1 MKLCRNRSSIHQ
13 ESNQERVSDGSIRS
27 STGLFRLILHSL
39 LCIAALVLGFR
50 LSGET
55 RLVAVSIK
63 PAHGTFLSSSI
74 ARFYQARSFGAWP
87 GSPYVIDDRR
97 NFTPVVSESPPS
109 AKSSRVHV
117 GRHEILIRPWPH
129 PNPVQT
135 LTAHGLI
142 EQIQHEQQRL
152 YGLQERKQVIV
163 VTSTYVRAFQAVYL
177 SCLIHTLRIV
187 PGPLVWIVVEAGGVS
202 NETTEMLS
210 QSRLSYYHLAIQEP
224 MPADLRGKE
233 QLEIHLKLEGL
244 RFIRN
249 HRLDGVVIFLDESN
263 TFDLD
268 LFDAAQKIAWFGTF
282 LVGLLQHSELPAFSQ
297 ENVELAGN
305 FSIASVVGKF
315 KNTVGSSGTSKESNT
330 FRDNRHSIFVKK
342 DPISGLSLPLDGPVC
357 SPEGH
362 MAGWYVS
369 NPKKSH
375 KWAAFALNTR
385 MFWEDVSKPSWIKSW
400 GELFCENSSLPESPL
415 AFLRNYSYIEPLGD
429 CGRSIMMW
437 SMGVD
442 SVEASVGSNFPSKWI
457 ISPPLEV
464 VVPSRQ
470 TPWSAKPVEKSDFD
484 SYTPPPYVHLTS
496 ETIMERGK
504 GRIQHATE
512 DSQAYAGNHGK
523 RVNKEPPWGRS
534 GRWFRQQSNSL
545 CSQMGSGSLLALV
558 AKVQSFRRSPSH
570 GLQQA
575 GVSMQSMA
583 QRGAAPSAD
592 DQAHVGSF
600 HAELAQRVAQL
611 QLQGGSAHLNWLLD
625 ACACTL
631 STHASFASTLMP
643 SSSAAAPAL
652 NERADEVLS
661 MLDACTSLKQV
672 ADHVDRQLDLLQ
684 AALLSAR
691 QGYYKMGA
699 RRLAAAR
706 RLQTCLHD
714 LEAMI
719 SSNSTQYR
727 PRAQAQAALLLA
739 AKRVAA
745 SHHGAAPP
753 LSEALDGTLLIS
765 ILALASAFA
774 TFAAP
779 STRHP
784 RLAPS
789 TAPASASP
797 LTLLARAAAT
807 HPPRGLRPSAS
818 FSVTSSRSTWVLPF
832 WSFKACTAPPHPST
846 SPSPAIIK
854 MKMAES

>member
-1 MKLCRNRSSIHQ
+1 MRPVLFETRPMESLGRTEHLGSGIYSRDAHARESMFHRERDTDTQSSMRIPTEFHSRGTDRRGDMSERTRMWVEMRRMRPSQVAKCMPKKYGRSGDPYAHASLFKQVLRAEQITDFHTQYERPLISLSCARGEVQNAKIAAICHGLGITCHFRCQKDAAWVASSLSACSAGNQTRAVRSGVEVMKLSRNCSSIHQ

-27 STGLFRLILHSL
+27 SASFFRLILHSL

-55 RLVAVSIK
+55 RLVAVFIK

-97 NFTPVVSESPPS
+97 DFTPVVSESPPS

-177 SCLIHTLRIV
+177 SSLIHTLRIV

-202 NETTEMLS
+202 NETAEMLS
-210 QSRLSYYHLAIQEP
+210 QSRLSYYHLATQET
-224 MPADLRGKE
+224 MPADLRRKE

-249 HRLDGVVIFLDESN
+249 HRLDGVVIFLDESII
-263 TFDLD
+263 FDVD

-282 LVGLLQHSELPAFSQ
+282 LVGLLQHSELPAFTQ
-297 ENVELAGN
+297 ENVELARN

-315 KNTVGSSGTSKESNT
+315 KNTVGSSGTSKELNT
-330 FRDNRHSIFVKK
+330 FRDNRHSISVKE
-342 DPISGLSLPLDGPVC
+342 DPISRLSLPLDGPVC

-369 NPKKSH
+369 SPKKSR
-375 KWAAFALNTR
+375 KWAAFALNSR

-442 SVEASVGSNFPSKWI
+442 SVEASVGSNFPSRWI

-504 GRIQHATE
+504 GRFKGAKPRKGKHRSRHAKQ
-512 DSQAYAGNHGK
+512 DHA
-523 RVNKEPPWGRS
+523 RS
-534 GRWFRQQSNSL
+534 IIE
-545 CSQMGSGSLLALV
+545 
-558 AKVQSFRRSPSH
+558 H
-570 GLQQA
+570 
-575 GVSMQSMA
+575 
-583 QRGAAPSAD
+583 
-592 DQAHVGSF
+592 
-600 HAELAQRVAQL
+600 
-611 QLQGGSAHLNWLLD
+611 
-625 ACACTL
+625 
-631 STHASFASTLMP
+631 
-643 SSSAAAPAL
+643 
-652 NERADEVLS
+652 
-661 MLDACTSLKQV
+661 ML
-672 ADHVDRQLDLLQ
+672 
-684 AALLSAR
+684 
-691 QGYYKMGA
+691 
-699 RRLAAAR
+699 
-706 RLQTCLHD
+706 
-714 LEAMI
+714 
-719 SSNSTQYR
+719 
-727 PRAQAQAALLLA
+727 
-739 AKRVAA
+739 
-745 SHHGAAPP
+745 
-753 LSEALDGTLLIS
+753 
-765 ILALASAFA
+765 
-774 TFAAP
+774 
-779 STRHP
+779 
-784 RLAPS
+784 
-789 TAPASASP
+789 
-797 LTLLARAAAT
+797 
-807 HPPRGLRPSAS
+807 
-818 FSVTSSRSTWVLPF
+818 
-832 WSFKACTAPPHPST
+832 
-846 SPSPAIIK
+846 
-854 MKMAES
+854 